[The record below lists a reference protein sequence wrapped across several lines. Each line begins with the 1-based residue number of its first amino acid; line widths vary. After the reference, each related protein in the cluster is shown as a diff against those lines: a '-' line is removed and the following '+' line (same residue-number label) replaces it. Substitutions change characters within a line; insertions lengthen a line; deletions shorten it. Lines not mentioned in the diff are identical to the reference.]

1 MNTIHHYSAC
11 LDGLNRMTATINA
24 IAYDFKETAPRN
36 ELDLQLIDGL
46 LAAAA
51 GMTQAA
57 EALKTVEYD
66 PTPEA

>member
-11 LDGLNRMTATINA
+11 LNSLNQMTATINA
-24 IAYDFKETAPRN
+24 IAYDFKETAPRT
-36 ELDLQLIDGL
+36 ELDLELINGL

-57 EALKTVEYD
+57 EALKTVAYD
-66 PTPEA
+66 PTPEV

>member
-1 MNTIHHYSAC
+1 
-11 LDGLNRMTATINA
+11 MTATINA
-24 IAYDFKETAPRN
+24 ISYDFKETAPRT
-36 ELDLQLIDGL
+36 ELDLELINGL

-66 PTPEA
+66 PTPEV